1 MEAAGGE
8 IEAPSAAV
16 ESAAVESEPATGSE
30 PMPAGAEE

>member
-16 ESAAVESEPATGSE
+16 ESEPATGSD